1 MFNSVQDAIKTQ
13 FDSTANTI
21 KTIKKASESIT
32 AFSNKFKTLNPA
44 GKPQVRQPSK

>member
-32 AFSNKFKTLNPA
+32 AFSNKFKTLNLV
-44 GKPQVRQPSK
+44 GKTQNQQKK